1 MPVFSR
7 LIVALRK
14 PVVMAVKKPTPLT
27 YIGAGR
33 LRQAAELLR
42 QIGSHRVLVMTT
54 PGMMRRGQL
63 DQTLSELKENGM
75 EAVVFDRVSPD
86 PTFGVVE
93 EAVSCA
99 AGCDAILAVGGGSV
113 LDAAKTAAAAI
124 ANHKP
129 AEKLV
134 GTLKVKKQPMP
145 LIAVP
150 TTAGTGSETTIA
162 AVISG
167 TATHRKRQ
175 ILDPKLVPFAAILD
189 PELTVGLP
197 QGNTIH
203 TAMDALT
210 HALEAYVSTYATPE
224 TDRYAEMALNYARL
238 NSTSNDLVFAKVEVE
253 PVIKRVVR
261 QYAGQFVRKHIA
273 LKCDIA
279 PVQVLTDEKWLAFIL
294 GQLLANAVKYTE
306 SGTVTV
312 TVTMNKVLK
321 VSDTGIGIA
330 PEDLPRIFE
339 KGFTGYNGRAE
350 KKSTGLGM
358 YLSRRAAD
366 MLGHT
371 LSVQSAPGAGST
383 FSLDMKESNLQVE

>member
-1 MPVFSR
+1 
-7 LIVALRK
+7 
-14 PVVMAVKKPTPLT
+14 
-27 YIGAGR
+27 
-33 LRQAAELLR
+33 
-42 QIGSHRVLVMTT
+42 
-54 PGMMRRGQL
+54 
-63 DQTLSELKENGM
+63 
-75 EAVVFDRVSPD
+75 
-86 PTFGVVE
+86 
-93 EAVSCA
+93 
-99 AGCDAILAVGGGSV
+99 
-113 LDAAKTAAAAI
+113 
-124 ANHKP
+124 
-129 AEKLV
+129 
-134 GTLKVKKQPMP
+134 
-145 LIAVP
+145 
-150 TTAGTGSETTIA
+150 
-162 AVISG
+162 
-167 TATHRKRQ
+167 
-175 ILDPKLVPFAAILD
+175 
-189 PELTVGLP
+189 
-197 QGNTIH
+197 
-203 TAMDALT
+203 
-210 HALEAYVSTYATPE
+210 
-224 TDRYAEMALNYARL
+224 MALNYARL

-312 TVTMNKVLK
+312 TVTKNKVLK
-321 VSDTGIGIA
+321 VSDTGLGIA

>member
-1 MPVFSR
+1 M
-7 LIVALRK
+7 
-14 PVVMAVKKPTPLT
+14 
-27 YIGAGR
+27 
-33 LRQAAELLR
+33 
-42 QIGSHRVLVMTT
+42 
-54 PGMMRRGQL
+54 
-63 DQTLSELKENGM
+63 
-75 EAVVFDRVSPD
+75 
-86 PTFGVVE
+86 
-93 EAVSCA
+93 
-99 AGCDAILAVGGGSV
+99 
-113 LDAAKTAAAAI
+113 
-124 ANHKP
+124 
-129 AEKLV
+129 
-134 GTLKVKKQPMP
+134 
-145 LIAVP
+145 
-150 TTAGTGSETTIA
+150 
-162 AVISG
+162 
-167 TATHRKRQ
+167 
-175 ILDPKLVPFAAILD
+175 
-189 PELTVGLP
+189 
-197 QGNTIH
+197 
-203 TAMDALT
+203 
-210 HALEAYVSTYATPE
+210 
-224 TDRYAEMALNYARL
+224 
-238 NSTSNDLVFAKVEVE
+238 FAKVEVE

-312 TVTMNKVLK
+312 TVTKNKVLK

-339 KGFTGYNGRAE
+339 KGFGRAE

>member
-1 MPVFSR
+1 MSFFPR

-42 QIGSHRVLVMTT
+42 QTGSHRVLVMTT

-86 PTFGVVE
+86 PTFGVGE

-99 AGCDAILAVGGGSV
+99 AGCDAILAVGGGSGP
-113 LDAAKTAAAAI
+113 DAAKTAAAAI

-224 TDRYAEMALNYARL
+224 TDRYAEMA
-238 NSTSNDLVFAKVEVE
+238 AKMIYEAL
-253 PVIKRVVR
+253 PVVR
-261 QYAGQFVRKHIA
+261 EEPKNVEMR
-273 LKCDIA
+273 
-279 PVQVLTDEKWLAFIL
+279 E
-294 GQLLANAVKYTE
+294 QLLVASFLAGMAFTRTYVGYVHAFAHSIGGRYGVAQGPANAVL
-306 SGTVTV
+306 VPHI
-312 TVTMNKVLK
+312 M
-321 VSDTGIGIA
+321 
-330 PEDLPRIFE
+330 EDYLPLRTARPARKAQIC
-339 KGFTGYNGRAE
+339 GLSNGSE
-350 KKSTGLGM
+350 
-358 YLSRRAAD
+358 
-366 MLGHT
+366 
-371 LSVQSAPGAGST
+371 
-383 FSLDMKESNLQVE
+383 